1 MGVVNMTDAEN
12 KFEMFI
18 LETQERNAYIYRDQL
33 KRNSSEGRHYLQIN
47 MEHLLNHDEPLA

>member
-1 MGVVNMTDAEN
+1 MPVNMTDAEN

-33 KRNSSEGRHYLQIN
+33 KRNAAEGLFFTQIN
-47 MEHLLNHDEPLA
+47 SEQPLNHDEPLA

>member
-1 MGVVNMTDAEN
+1 MTDAEN

-33 KRNSSEGRHYLQIN
+33 KRNAAEGRFFIQIN

>member
-1 MGVVNMTDAEN
+1 MPVNMTDAEN

-33 KRNSSEGRHYLQIN
+33 KRNAAEGRFFIQIN